1 MRKILKSVALVF
13 TLMAS
18 LIVLS
23 SCGSKGEV
31 KNTDA
36 WTQAQ
41 KTDSITWGVKA
52 DTKLFGLMDVKDSQI
67 KGFDIDIA
75 KALTKQMLGKN
86 AKANFVQVTS
96 QTRIPLLK
104 NGNLDA
110 IIATM
115 TITKEREKVVDFS
128 NSYFDAGQ
136 SLLVKK
142 GSSIKDVRD
151 LNQPGTKVIG
161 VVGSNSVENIKKF
174 APKAQVIQLQ
184 DYAQALTA
192 LKSGQGAALT
202 TDNGILFGMAVDNP
216 NYQVVGKAFTKEP
229 YGVAINKGQGNLK
242 KHINKALKELEESG
256 EYNKLVEKWFG
267 NIAGF
272 DYKEVER

>member
-1 MRKILKSVALVF
+1 MRKIFKSFALLGA
-13 TLMAS
+13 LMVS
-18 LIVLS
+18 LLILS
-23 SCGSKGEV
+23 SCGSRSEIK
-31 KNTDA
+31 KANA
-36 WTQAQ
+36 WNEAQ
-41 KTDSITWGVKA
+41 ESKTLTWGVKA
-52 DTKLFGLMDVKDSQI
+52 DTKLFGLMNVKDSRI
-67 KGFDIDIA
+67 EGFDIDMA
-75 KALTKQMLGKN
+75 KALTKQMLGKD

-128 NSYFDAGQ
+128 NAYFDAGQ

-142 GSSIKDVRD
+142 GSSIKGVQD
-151 LNQPGTKVIG
+151 LNHKGTKVIG
-161 VVGSNSVENIKKF
+161 VVGSNSVANIKKF
-174 APKAQVIQLQ
+174 TPKAQVIQLQ

-192 LKSGQGAALT
+192 LKSGQGVALT

-216 NYQVVGKAFTKEP
+216 GYQVVGKAFTKEP
-229 YGVAINKGQGNLK
+229 YGVAINQGQTELK
-242 KHINKALKELEESG
+242 THLNQAIKKLETSG
-256 EYNKLVEKWFG
+256 EYNRLIEKWFG
-267 NIAGF
+267 DIPGF

>member
-1 MRKILKSVALVF
+1 MPVEI
-13 TLMAS
+13 
-18 LIVLS
+18 
-23 SCGSKGEV
+23 
-31 KNTDA
+31 
-36 WTQAQ
+36 
-41 KTDSITWGVKA
+41 
-52 DTKLFGLMDVKDSQI
+52 
-67 KGFDIDIA
+67 
-75 KALTKQMLGKN
+75 
-86 AKANFVQVTS
+86 KANFIQVTS

-142 GSSIKDVRD
+142 GSSIKSVKD
-151 LNQPGTKVIG
+151 LNKPGTKVIG

-229 YGVAINKGQGNLK
+229 YGIAINKGQGQLK
-242 KHINKALKELEESG
+242 KHLNQALKELEESG

>member
-1 MRKILKSVALVF
+1 MRKILKSVALSF

-18 LIVLS
+18 LVLLS
-23 SCGSKGEV
+23 SCGAKGEV
-31 KNTDA
+31 KNIDA
-36 WTQAQ
+36 WDQAQ

-75 KALTKQMLGKN
+75 KALTKQMLGKK
-86 AKANFVQVTS
+86 AKANFIQVTS

-142 GSSIKDVRD
+142 GSSIKSVKD
-151 LNQPGTKVIG
+151 LNKPGTKVIG

-229 YGVAINKGQGNLK
+229 YGIAINKGQGQLK
-242 KHINKALKELEESG
+242 KHLNQALKELEESG

>member
-1 MRKILKSVALVF
+1 M
-13 TLMAS
+13 
-18 LIVLS
+18 
-23 SCGSKGEV
+23 
-31 KNTDA
+31 KNTNA

-41 KTDSITWGVKA
+41 KTDSLTWGVKA
-52 DTKLFGLMDVKDSQI
+52 DTKLFGLMNVKTSQI
-67 KGFDIDIA
+67 EGFDIDMA
-75 KALTKQMLGKN
+75 KALTKKMLGKD

-115 TITKEREKVVDFS
+115 TITDERKKVVDFS

-142 GSSIKDVRD
+142 GSPIKNVQD
-151 LNQPGTKVIG
+151 LNKSGTKVIG

-229 YGVAINKGQGNLK
+229 YGVAINKGQDDLK
-242 KHINKALKELEESG
+242 EHVNKALKELEKSG
-256 EYNKLVEKWFG
+256 EYNKLIEKWFG